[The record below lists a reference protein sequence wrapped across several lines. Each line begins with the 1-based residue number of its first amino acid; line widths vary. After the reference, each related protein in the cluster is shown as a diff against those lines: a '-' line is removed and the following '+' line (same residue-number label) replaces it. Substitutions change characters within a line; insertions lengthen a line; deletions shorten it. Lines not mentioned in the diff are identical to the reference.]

1 MAELGTWAKLDP
13 TFPKRP
19 PANMARSDEHA
30 PSKAAPGHR
39 GFCRT
44 VTPPKIGKSRIFQSS
59 VLQDA
64 APSEP
69 SAPSTALAESTI
81 GKFLPR

>member
-1 MAELGTWAKLDP
+1 MLRGELHLGTEASVVQSLPQKQGN
-13 TFPKRP
+13 
-19 PANMARSDEHA
+19 PA
-30 PSKAAPGHR
+30 
-39 GFCRT
+39 F
-44 VTPPKIGKSRIFQSS
+44 FQSS